1 MKRFRHRRQIDSTIA
16 VQSQELWLCQNNR
29 PLFDFLLL
37 FLYRIGVMAI
47 TIKGAELSPWLLL
60 VFSLPTRRASQ
71 RVEIWRKLQR
81 LGSVPLG
88 NSGYLL
94 PNNSSNRER
103 FEWLATAIRGYHG
116 NASVVEVQSIDNF
129 SGPQIVDR
137 FVKARSQDYQELL
150 QKFRQYG
157 SASRANR
164 SLSRLARLRHRF
176 QEVVSIDF
184 FHNPLRERVQELL
197 DYLQDGD
204 QSSPSSKVPGEVARN
219 SYRARLWITRPRPGV
234 DRVTSAW
241 LIHRFIDP
249 KARFLFATK
258 NQMPRNA
265 VPYDMYHGGFGHR
278 GDDCTFETLLKVFRI
293 RDRKVSVM
301 AQIVHD
307 ADLSDQ
313 KFGRAEGFGIDE
325 VLKGWGRMGLP
336 DREILDRGIQ
346 LAQGLYSSLP

>member
-1 MKRFRHRRQIDSTIA
+1 
-16 VQSQELWLCQNNR
+16 VLV
-29 PLFDFLLL
+29 DFHLL
-37 FLYRIGVMAI
+37 FLYRVVVMAI
-47 TIKGAELSPWLLL
+47 TIKGAQLPPWLLL

-81 LGSVPLG
+81 LGSVSLG

-103 FEWLATAIRGYHG
+103 FEWLATAIRGYRG

-129 SGPQIVDR
+129 SGSQIVDR

-150 QKFRQYG
+150 RELRQYG
-157 SASRANR
+157 SVSRANR
-164 SLSRLARLRHRF
+164 SSSRLGRLRQRF
-176 QEVVSIDF
+176 QEVVAIDF
-184 FHNPLRERVQELL
+184 FHAPLRERVEAML
-197 DYLQDGD
+197 DHLQNGD
-204 QSSPSSKVPGEVARN
+204 QSSPSSKEPGEVARKD
-219 SYRARLWITRPRPGV
+219 YRARLWITRPRPGV

-241 LIHRFIDP
+241 LIRRFIDP
-249 KARFLFATK
+249 QARFVFATK

-278 GDDCTFETLLKVFRI
+278 GNDCTFETLQKTFRI
-293 RDRKVSVM
+293 RDRKVGVM

-313 KFGRAEGFGIDE
+313 KFGRAEGLGIDE

-346 LAQGLYSSLP
+346 LAHGLYSSLP